1 MKNAI
6 WVIEY
11 NPVPKL
17 KTGWCPAI
25 ANPDWT
31 RVTAARAADA
41 RAAETGKPRTNYRVR
56 EYVSRA

>member
-1 MKNAI
+1 MKNTI

-11 NPVPKL
+11 NPNTKL

-25 ANPDWT
+25 ANPDWI
-31 RVTAARAADA
+31 RKTAVRAADA